1 MSLSEFQIKDFQKK
15 RAISFSLRVLCSIW
29 QTSHRYLN
37 QKQKFKI
44 NTSKLIKSKN
54 FLKKFSKLIIIR
66 CVSTFTV
73 ILSLCKMLSY
83 LSSRFLSSGHSEDD
97 EEDLSSELDID
108 SPIQAEL
115 EQVQI
120 LLSLLSFLYF
130 TKLLS

>member
-1 MSLSEFQIKDFQKK
+1 
-15 RAISFSLRVLCSIW
+15 
-29 QTSHRYLN
+29 
-37 QKQKFKI
+37 
-44 NTSKLIKSKN
+44 LIKSKN
-54 FLKKFSKLIIIR
+54 ILKKFSKLIFIR
-66 CVSTFTV
+66 CVSTFTNIV
-73 ILSLCKMLSY
+73 YLCKMLSY